1 MRPCMDDQFRRL
13 DMEDGNFVPQ
23 FGAPRFVFILS
34 GDVKLGWILKE
45 MLIFR
50 VRKSRRESVS
60 TECRCHMGGWVVH
73 WRRGPRLLL
82 LRIVRNRLYTIKPL
96 LSSTP
101 TIKANRVLVI
111 WLEYPNSH
119 EVPKSKRNLNQNPIA
134 RVHES
139 ATTLAESP
147 CMGINTLEA
156 PRLPLAHHPSTE
168 SDTAAF
174 CPPRM
179 GRKSIHH
186 ARLYQIATSQTP
198 NLVGEMAS
206 KLWPVNFFSY
216 KMNQEW
222 PSIHV
227 PI

>member
-1 MRPCMDDQFRRL
+1 VS
-13 DMEDGNFVPQ
+13 VP
-23 FGAPRFVFILS
+23 
-34 GDVKLGWILKE
+34 
-45 MLIFR
+45 
-50 VRKSRRESVS
+50 
-60 TECRCHMGGWVVH
+60 HGWVGRALTPWSPPFTPTNCEKWLVH
-73 WRRGPRLLL
+73 HKASP
-82 LRIVRNRLYTIKPL
+82 LY
-96 LSSTP
+96 STP

-147 CMGINTLEA
+147 CMGIDTLEA
-156 PRLPLAHHPSTE
+156 PKLPLAHHPSTE
-168 SDTAAF
+168 SDTATF
-174 CPPRM
+174 CSPKM

-186 ARLYQIATSQTP
+186 AMLYQIATSQTP

-216 KMNQEW
+216 KINQEW